1 MPQVQPEMQV
11 TSFDGQSAQ
20 LFGLRAERYNPDML
34 AARKGGLSI
43 YRKMRVDEQVK
54 AVLKFKRDAIIGRGH
69 EFVFDGT
76 ALSQEEQTARKRVM
90 KETTRQLDGS
100 FADALTG
107 ILTGMDFGFSLT
119 EFVTQTIQVDGA
131 SYVGLAKLLTRD
143 VRDFKFYTDDYGAL
157 TRFTQQVTSR
167 EIDLDYS
174 RFIHYVQNPHEDPY
188 YGRSE
193 LEAAYRPW
201 FLKDL
206 DLKFWAAFKERMAG
220 GFLAINLG
228 ASGISSNSPDYANLQ
243 DLLKNMRSAMGVILP
258 NGVTAE
264 LHMPSSTDA
273 YEKAVQFH
281 DLAIAKAL
289 LIPNLLGLSHTG
301 QTGSYSQSQTQ
312 IEAFFMTLATDT
324 QRLEQCIN
332 AQLFKPLAMQNWDDG
347 EFPRF
352 RFKKSS
358 EAHLTF
364 LISSFKDLA
373 SASALIVTE
382 KDEAHLRELLDFPE
396 REEGDEALQKIK
408 QDMVPIQEDPNKIA
422 AIEAKVDAAPA
433 TDDPKFMTADDVKVL
448 VADAVKASAQPAPA
462 VIEPK
467 PDDAKRFSLD
477 SALVR
482 VDFAYI
488 AQRALALEAD
498 IAETV
503 ATASARGLAELLS
516 TEKLAGFIAEPDTI
530 QHAEL
535 SGVAI
540 GKLKGAFRSGLE
552 RAWSTGLNQAMT
564 EVAKARKQSFS
575 QDDRRL
581 HFKSL
586 RDNAA
591 DFFDANSFR
600 MAGNLTD
607 AMRATI
613 QQELLQAVKTGLRPE
628 VAAARIYDRLIR
640 KGFTTLNATRA
651 NETRED
657 ILQALEQLLA
667 DALDTANVAA
677 YINTLARTN
686 TFEAM
691 NEARYAEFTDPALGD
706 FVVALRYTAIL
717 DDRTTDICRELDG
730 HVHVTQSAVW
740 DTYRPP
746 NHYNCRSLVF
756 AVTALDNWD
765 GVESPVPTVEPQEGF
780 K

>member
-11 TSFDGQSAQ
+11 TSFDGQSSQ

-69 EFVFDGT
+69 EFAFDGS
-76 ALSQEEQTARKRVM
+76 ALSPEEQVARKRVM

-107 ILTGMDFGFSLT
+107 MLTGMDFGFSLT
-119 EFVTQTIQVDGA
+119 EFVTKTIQADGA
-131 SYVGLAKLLTRD
+131 SYVGIAKLLTRD
-143 VRDFKFYTDDYGAL
+143 CREFKFYTDDYGTLA
-157 TRFTQQVTSR
+157 RFTQQVTSR

-193 LEAAYRPW
+193 LEAAYRAW

-243 DLLKNMRSAMGVILP
+243 SLLANMRSAMGVILP

-273 YEKAVQFH
+273 YERAVQFH

-301 QTGSYSQSQTQ
+301 QTGSYAQSATQ
-312 IEAFFMTLATDT
+312 LEAFFMTIATDT

-332 AQLFKPLAMQNWDDG
+332 AQLFQPLALQNWDDG

-358 EAHLTF
+358 EEHLKF
-364 LISSFKDLA
+364 LITAFKDLA
-373 SASALIVTE
+373 GAGAVIVTE

-396 REEGDEALQKIK
+396 RDEDDEALAKVK
-408 QDMVPIQEDPNKIA
+408 QGMVPIQADPNKIA
-422 AIEAKVDAAPA
+422 AIEATAAEPVNNA
-433 TDDPKFMTADDVKVL
+433 PEFITADEIKTIVTSAVKAASAPTIVPEAKSDDVK
-448 VADAVKASAQPAPA
+448 K
-462 VIEPK
+462 
-467 PDDAKRFSLD
+467 FSLD
-477 SALVR
+477 AALMR

-488 AQRALALEAD
+488 AQRALALETD
-498 IAETV
+498 IAEQV
-503 ATASARGLAELLS
+503 ATAVARGLAELLA
-516 TEKLAGFIAEPDTI
+516 TDKVAGFIAEPDTI
-530 QHAEL
+530 QHAEI
-535 SGVAI
+535 SGAAI
-540 GKLKGAFRSGLE
+540 GKIKGAFRSGLE

-564 EVAKARKQSFS
+564 EVAKARKRAFS
-575 QDDRRL
+575 QDDRKL

-586 RDNAA
+586 RDNAS

-613 QQELLQAVKTGLRPE
+613 QQELMQSVKTGLRPE
-628 VAAARIYDRLIR
+628 DTAAKIYARLIR
-640 KGFTTLNATRA
+640 KGFTTISATKS
-651 NETRED
+651 NDTRED
-657 ILQALEQLLA
+657 IMQALDDLLA

-677 YINTLARTN
+677 YINTLSRTN

-691 NEARYAEFTDPALGD
+691 NEARFAEFTDPAMAD

-717 DDRTTDICRELDG
+717 DDRTTDICQELDG
-730 HVHVTQSAVW
+730 HVHVAQSAVW

-746 NHYNCRSLVF
+746 NHYNCRSLLF
-756 AVTALDNWD
+756 AVTALDGWD
-765 GVESPVPTVEPQEGF
+765 GVESPEPAVQPQEGF